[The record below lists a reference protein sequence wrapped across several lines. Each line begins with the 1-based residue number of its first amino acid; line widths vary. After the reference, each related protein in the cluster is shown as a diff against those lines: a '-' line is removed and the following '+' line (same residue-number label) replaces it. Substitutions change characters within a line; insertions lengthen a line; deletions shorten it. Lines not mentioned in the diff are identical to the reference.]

1 MPESTNPTRRGGRL
15 LTGSLLAVLLAGT
28 TLGGYVAGQNLIVS
42 PARAATTSAPAA
54 TNTTLAQAPN
64 FVPLVAKVRP
74 AVVSITNDL
83 RPHPAAMQ
91 GPPPGMFPFPF
102 GMQRQQP
109 HAVEALGSG
118 FIISPSGLIVTNNH
132 VIKDEK
138 TLTVTLDDGTKL
150 AAHVVGADPRTDLA
164 LLKVD
169 AGHPL
174 PYVEFGNSRNV
185 KAGQWVVAMGNPFG
199 LGSTVTAG
207 IVSAL
212 GRNIGDGPY
221 DQFIQTDAPINEGN
235 SGGPLFNLSGQV
247 IGINTAIISPSGG
260 SVGIGF
266 SIPSNTVRTIV
277 SELEKSG
284 HITRGYLGVE
294 AQPITPDMQAALHLP
309 SASGALIAAVEP
321 GTPASNA
328 GLHAG
333 EVITAVNGQEI
344 KNPRDLAIEIAGI
357 KPGEAAH
364 LKVLNNGSTVSM
376 NVTLASLP
384 EQMAT
389 NNPGPG
395 AQQGRLGL
403 ALAPVNP
410 DTESQFNLPA
420 GTHGAVIAQVAP
432 NSPAA
437 MAGLQPGDVI
447 IGIGEKTVTSVQDAM
462 HAIHAAESRGG
473 AVALRVMH
481 NGEKIFVAI
490 RLGNSAG
497 NEG

>member
-1 MPESTNPTRRGGRL
+1 MPESNNPTRRGGRL
-15 LTGSLLAVLLAGT
+15 LTGSLLAILLAGT
-28 TLGGYVAGQNLIVS
+28 AIGGYAVGQNLMVT
-42 PARAATTSAPAA
+42 PADAATTSTTAA
-54 TNTTLAQAPN
+54 LVQAPD
-64 FVPLVAKVRP
+64 FVPLVAKVKP
-74 AVVSITNDL
+74 AVVSIKNDL
-83 RPHPAAMQ
+83 RPQQTAMQ

-102 GMQRQQP
+102 PFGAVPQQP

-132 VIKDEK
+132 VIKNEK
-138 TLTVTLDDGTKL
+138 SLTVILDDGTKL
-150 AAHVVGADPRTDLA
+150 VAHVVGADPRTDLA

-174 PYVEFGNSRNV
+174 PYVEFANSSNV
-185 KAGQWVVAMGNPFG
+185 KPGQWVVAMGNPFG
-199 LGSTVTAG
+199 LGGTVTAG

-235 SGGPLFNLSGQV
+235 SGGPLFDLEGRV
-247 IGINTAIISPSGG
+247 IGVDTAIISPSGG

-266 SIPSNTVRTIV
+266 AIPSNTVKTIV
-277 SELEKSG
+277 AELEKHG
-284 HITRGYLGVE
+284 RITRGYLGVA
-294 AQPITPDMQAALHLP
+294 AQPITPNMQAALHLP
-309 SASGALIAAVEP
+309 SSEGALIAAVEP
-321 GTPASNA
+321 DTAAAKA

-333 EVITAVNGQEI
+333 QVITAVNGQKI
-344 KNPRDLAIEIAGI
+344 KNPRDLAIDIAGI
-357 KPGEAAH
+357 KPGETAQLEV
-364 LKVLNNGSTVSM
+364 LKNGATVSM
-376 NVTLASLP
+376 NVTLGTLP
-384 EQMAT
+384 EQVAT
-389 NNPGPG
+389 NNTGPG

-420 GTHGAVIAQVAP
+420 GTHGAIIAQVAP

-447 IGIGEKTVTSVQDAM
+447 IGIGEQPVTSVHEAVN
-462 HAIHAAESRGG
+462 AIQAAESRGG
-473 AVALRVMH
+473 AVALRVVH

-490 RLGNSAG
+490 RLGNGPG